1 MSATFGNKFKVTIF
15 GQSHSEAIGVVID
28 GIPAGITL
36 DFDKIDHE
44 LKRRQGGDKFS
55 TPRKEADTPRII
67 SGYFSD
73 KTAGSPLCAVFENNN
88 TKSKDYSELKIKIRP
103 SHSDYPAY
111 IKHKGNNDYRGGGNF
126 SGRLTLPLT
135 FAGAVAKQILEDKG
149 IYIGAHIKK
158 LNKIEDKTFDK
169 VNIEKEQ
176 LLKLRNE
183 PFPLIDKS
191 KQKEMEEII
200 LNAKNDLNSIGGEIE
215 CAIIGFPAGIG
226 SPFFDSIESRLSHIL
241 FSVPAVKGV
250 EFGDGFGFSDLY
262 GDEANDEYYYDTS
275 GNVKTYANHNGG
287 ILGGISNGQP
297 ICFNV
302 AVKPTASIA
311 KKQRTIN
318 VENNENTTLEIKGRH
333 DPVIVKRAVPVIE
346 AVSAICLYDFLLS
359 D

>member
-1 MSATFGNKFKVTIF
+1 MF
-15 GQSHSEAIGVVID
+15 
-28 GIPAGITL
+28 
-36 DFDKIDHE
+36 
-44 LKRRQGGDKFS
+44 
-55 TPRKEADTPRII
+55 PRII

-183 PFPLIDKS
+183 PFPLIDKI
-191 KQKEMEEII
+191 KQKEMQKMI
-200 LNAKNDLNSIGGEIE
+200 
-215 CAIIGFPAGIG
+215 
-226 SPFFDSIESRLSHIL
+226 
-241 FSVPAVKGV
+241 
-250 EFGDGFGFSDLY
+250 
-262 GDEANDEYYYDTS
+262 
-275 GNVKTYANHNGG
+275 
-287 ILGGISNGQP
+287 
-297 ICFNV
+297 
-302 AVKPTASIA
+302 
-311 KKQRTIN
+311 
-318 VENNENTTLEIKGRH
+318 
-333 DPVIVKRAVPVIE
+333 
-346 AVSAICLYDFLLS
+346 
-359 D
+359 